1 MAPEQLNAVGL
12 LEAWTAGDER
22 ALELLIPLVYG
33 ELRRLARS
41 YLRQERRDHTLQT
54 TALVHEAYL
63 HLVGQREVDWHDRN
77 QLLGLAAH
85 MMRRVLLKHAE
96 ARNTAKRGGAQ
107 RRLSLSAAMEM
118 AADGDGIDIDVI
130 ALDAALEDLET
141 LDPRQSRIVEL
152 RYYGGLKVQEIADV
166 VGVSPATVKRELQ
179 TARMWLRR
187 QIDAQ

>member
-22 ALELLIPLVYG
+22 ALDLLIPLVYG

-96 ARNTAKRGGAQ
+96 AHNTAKRGGAQ

-118 AADGDGIDIDVI
+118 AADGDSIDIDVI
-130 ALDAALEDLET
+130 ALDAALEDLEA

-187 QIDAQ
+187 QIDGQ